1 MSKNTWWT
9 VFTRKTTIPIRTKNS
24 LPVLGSILNFRKTS
38 GISPQDI
45 QNKQYTIFIKRLK
58 TLLQSQENVIVV
70 SGHDHNLQ
78 YIEKTT
84 SVH

>member
-1 MSKNTWWT
+1 
-9 VFTRKTTIPIRTKNS
+9 
-24 LPVLGSILNFRKTS
+24 VLGSLINFIRKTS

-84 SVH
+84 SDKL